1 MITYKQRHRKKNFT
15 TNKTEKTLI
24 NIDYLIINLDGTP
37 FGDFPENSLFNSFH
51 YDFGTKIF
59 SNRSDIYYKNEKIGT
74 LVASPR
80 SAILDANFAQLQFEN
95 HLFYTFTHQE
105 LKTLITNFCEQ
116 TGYKFKA
123 INRLDICIDK
133 QDKNNSYR
141 SLYDN
146 IVNGSFLISGRP
158 KNIQSYF
165 ETFKGKSVLNGFQIG
180 KRSSDKIIRVYNK
193 SLSLQLTEKPYI
205 NDFYANNG
213 FKNENVWRFEYQLNS
228 AFFRNLKEYSQTKNE
243 VQQDMTW
250 GIFNVSCLFELLS
263 IATKGFFELHENTGK
278 SQINK
283 EKKIQLFDFET
294 MKMVLTSQK
303 TIIKKLKKVFI
314 STITIKKRLAKSLF
328 REYYANEQDISY
340 IVALNLLLE
349 DKDYTTDKK
358 LKVWFLNKMNFYL
371 HEFRNKEKIQ
381 KYFYPELFQE
391 HCNFFMDT
399 IFSKYVP
406 ILQNYEPFEKH

>member
-1 MITYKQRHRKKNFT
+1 MITYKQRHLKKNFS
-15 TNKTEKTLI
+15 TNKTERTLI
-24 NIDYLIINLDGTP
+24 NIDYLIINLDGNP
-37 FGDFPENSLFNSFH
+37 FGDFPENSNFHTVH

-59 SNRSDIYYKNEKIGT
+59 GNRSDVYFKNEKIGA
-74 LVASPR
+74 LLHSPR
-80 SAILDANFAQLQFEN
+80 SAILDSNFAQMQFEN
-95 HLFYTFTHQE
+95 HLFYTLSHKD
-105 LKTLITNFCEQ
+105 LGAIINDFCEE

-158 KNIQSYF
+158 KNLQSYF

-180 KRSSDKIIRVYNK
+180 KRTSDKIIRVYNK
-193 SLSLQLTEKPYI
+193 TLSLQLTEKPYI

-213 FKNENVWRFEYQLNS
+213 FKNENIWRFEYQLNS
-228 AFFRNLKEYSQTKNE
+228 AFFRNLKEVSKTENE

-250 GIFNVSCLFELLS
+250 GIFNVSTLFELLK

-283 EKKIQLFDFET
+283 EKKIQLFCFET
-294 MKMVLTSQK
+294 MQSALTVQK
-303 TIIKKLKKVFI
+303 TIIRKLKKVFI
-314 STITIKKRLAKSLF
+314 STTTIKKRLAKSLF

-340 IVALNLLLE
+340 VIALNLLLE
-349 DKDYTTDKK
+349 DLDLTTEKK
-358 LKVWFLNKMNFYL
+358 LKYWFRNKLHFYL
-371 HEFRNKEKIQ
+371 HEFKNKEKII
-381 KYFYPELFQE
+381 KYFDNALFLE
-391 HCNFFMDT
+391 HQQLF
-399 IFSKYVP
+399 
-406 ILQNYEPFEKH
+406 L